1 MDAIDLLRYLDKV
14 TDWSAAVRFLK
25 WFAATDGFRLNPVL
39 GYGTG
44 VTHVMDGNYIKLLAE
59 TGIAGTAL
67 WLGFYGY
74 FMKAVGKFR
83 RRTKLGKA
91 LLFIMVSILLN
102 SVLIDMFEASKPME
116 MLWLMVGGVLAYGA
130 AAGPAHCDEP
140 APEQEGTGES
150 FPAAGQE
157 RIHPEGITE

>member
-1 MDAIDLLRYLDKV
+1 M
-14 TDWSAAVRFLK
+14 TDWSAALRFLK

-67 WLGFYGY
+67 WLGFYGF
-74 FMKAVGKFR
+74 FMRAVSKLR
-83 RRTKLGKA
+83 RHTKIGRA
-91 LLFIMVSILLN
+91 LLLIMVSILLN
-102 SVLIDMFEASKPME
+102 SLLIDMFEASKPME
-116 MLWLMVGGVLAYGA
+116 LLWLMVGGALAYGA
-130 AAGPAHCDEP
+130 AADAANSDEP

-150 FPAAGQE
+150 FPATGQE
-157 RIHPEGITE
+157 QIHPEGITE